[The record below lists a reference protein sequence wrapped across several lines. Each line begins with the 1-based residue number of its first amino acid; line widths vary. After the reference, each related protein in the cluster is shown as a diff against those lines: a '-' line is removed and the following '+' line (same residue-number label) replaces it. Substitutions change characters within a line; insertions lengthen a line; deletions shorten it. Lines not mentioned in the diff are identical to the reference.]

1 MQMLSYFLVWTVF
14 PAHSPHATRLG
25 QVCMMSMGNTQWNFS
40 LMTKRTYIGWI
51 RDRDGKVVSRPEK
64 TDVSNAI
71 TQATGGAH
79 TCQEDGLGNT
89 TPYVVYEFE

>member
-1 MQMLSYFLVWTVF
+1 
-14 PAHSPHATRLG
+14 
-25 QVCMMSMGNTQWNFS
+25 
-40 LMTKRTYIGWI
+40 MTKRTYISWS
-51 RDRDGKVVSRPEK
+51 RDREGKVRSRPEK

>member
-1 MQMLSYFLVWTVF
+1 MKFKLTQVAQPFPLS
-14 PAHSPHATRLG
+14 RG
-25 QVCMMSMGNTQWNFS
+25 G
-40 LMTKRTYIGWI
+40 KRQAVNVT
-51 RDRDGKVVSRPEK
+51 
-64 TDVSNAI
+64 NAI

>member
-1 MQMLSYFLVWTVF
+1 MI
-14 PAHSPHATRLG
+14 
-25 QVCMMSMGNTQWNFS
+25 
-40 LMTKRTYIGWI
+40 KRAYIGWS
-51 RDRDGKVVSRPEK
+51 RDRKGKVVSRPEK

-71 TQATGGAH
+71 TQSTGGAH

>member
-1 MQMLSYFLVWTVF
+1 MI
-14 PAHSPHATRLG
+14 
-25 QVCMMSMGNTQWNFS
+25 
-40 LMTKRTYIGWI
+40 KRTCIGWS
-51 RDRDGKVVSRPEK
+51 RNHEGKVVSRPEK
-64 TDVSNAI
+64 KDVSNAI